1 MKPNFHDLSLKELAL
16 IADRQA
22 DKITEQALLIDVL
35 KANVREKQV
44 IIDHV
49 AALYE
54 KYFKQFNKTKGDA
67 A

>member
-1 MKPNFHDLSLKELAL
+1 MKPNFHSRSLKELIL

-22 DKITEQALLIDVL
+22 DKITEQALLIDAL
-35 KANVREKQV
+35 KANVREKQE

-54 KYFKQFNKTKGDA
+54 KYFKSEEPCTN
-67 A
+67 